1 MLLESRGRILVVG
14 AMPAAE
20 RTASEL
26 KRQGF
31 DCGAAENVTALEAE
45 AARLRPEAILFGP
58 NAGKE
63 AEMLAALRATPQ
75 LAELPVIAD
84 LSQGQPTAM
93 KDARFDDWVHAH
105 EQLTA
110 RLESALRAR
119 RLVEREARIQK
130 RMEMLLEITQ
140 AATSSLDL
148 TEILRISVDRIAK
161 VIATDRCS
169 VVLVEGSSPRVA
181 SVVASRETP
190 GLTSLDID
198 LARYPELRRALETR
212 QAVHVED
219 AARDPLMEEVR
230 SEIAPLA
237 VKSILV
243 QPLICQEDLVGAL
256 FLRLSRTEGGFGRE
270 EREFAQAVAGAL
282 ANSVRNASLHT
293 ALKKKRE
300 DLESAYVDRYR
311 ELIDANQR
319 LKETSRLKDE
329 LLAVCS
335 HDLRAPLQ
343 VLLGHGRLLQEGGL
357 GTQHT
362 ASADAIVRQGR
373 KILELVES
381 LLERGKGEQG
391 RVSLEARLLELT
403 ELARECSSELEILAA
418 DRGVAIHFEAPA
430 PLWAVAD
437 PTKIHEV
444 LQNLI
449 TNAIHHAKDA
459 GEVRVTAER
468 LQRPDGEVACI
479 TVKDDGK
486 GMPAEELHLVFD
498 RYRHGPGGVGLGLA
512 ICKEFVELHG
522 GEIWAET
529 PPEGGCAFVIRL
541 PLARAEAVAQ
551 QLPVHEVPREAR
563 VLVVEDEPEV
573 ASIVAEILRSR
584 YKVEIARDGA
594 EGVAKARAQ
603 KPDLVVMDVFLPKMD
618 GLDAAVALK
627 SSSDTADVPV
637 ILLSAHQGVSDKVR
651 ALNLGAVD
659 YLGKPF
665 QALELLSRAERAIQL
680 SRTESELA
688 RSLHLLK
695 HSGRDPLTGLLDRRG
710 FLSRLDQEASRSRR
724 YGRMLSVA
732 LLRAERSIPDRAR
745 AVGLLVRDRLRAP
758 DVVAHLGEGVFALVL
773 PECSAASAKRVLF
786 RLAPEIEKTAGVRVR
801 THAVD
806 LHDQEP
812 CDVQLDRLLAME

>member
-1 MLLESRGRILVVG
+1 
-14 AMPAAE
+14 MPAAE
-20 RTASEL
+20 HTASEL

-31 DCGAAENVTALEAE
+31 DSAAAENVITLASEAL
-45 AARLRPEAILFGP
+45 RLRPEAILFAP
-58 NAGKE
+58 IAGRE
-63 AEMLAALRATPQ
+63 AEMLAAVRASPE
-75 LAELPVIAD
+75 LAELPLIAD
-84 LSQGQPTAM
+84 LSHGQPSEM
-93 KDARFDDWVHAH
+93 KDARFDDWVHAA

-148 TEILRISVDRIAK
+148 AEILRISVDRIAK

-169 VVLVEGSSPRVA
+169 VVLVEGTSPRVA

-190 GLTSLDID
+190 GLTSLDLD

-212 QAVHVED
+212 QAVHIED
-219 AARDPLMEEVR
+219 ASRDPLMEEVR
-230 SEIAPLA
+230 EEIEPLA

-256 FLRLSRTEGGFGRE
+256 FLRLSRTEGSFGRE

-293 ALKKKRE
+293 ALKRKRE

-343 VLLGHGRLLQEGGL
+343 VLLGHGRLLQEGKL

-362 ASADAIVRQGR
+362 SSADAIVRQGR

-391 RVSLEARLLELT
+391 RVSLEARMLELT

-418 DRGVAIHFEAPA
+418 DRGVAIRFEAPT

-468 LQRPDGEVACI
+468 LERPDGEVACI
-479 TVKDDGK
+479 TVTDDGK
-486 GMPAEELHLVFD
+486 GMPSEDLHLVFD

-529 PPEGGCAFVIRL
+529 PPGGGCSFVIRL

-551 QLPVHEVPREAR
+551 QQLPLHEVPREAR

-680 SRTESELA
+680 SRTETELA

-710 FLSRLDQEASRSRR
+710 FLARLDQEASRSRR

-732 LLRAERSIPDRAR
+732 LIRAARAIPDRAR

-758 DVVAHLGEGVFALVL
+758 DVVAHLGSGLFVLVL

-786 RLAPEIEKTAGVRVR
+786 RLAPEIEQAAGVRVK
-801 THAVD
+801 TQAID
-806 LHDQEP
+806 LHDQES
-812 CDVQLDRLLAME
+812 CEAQLERLLALP